1 MRASSGWL
9 TIQGKGL
16 ENMRHKPIRITIGL
30 LAAFIA
36 LTAGGGGIAILTGID
51 PFPPE
56 WLEGTPFRTY
66 TIPALLLSVVVGGS
80 SLLAAAMVF
89 AGRARG
95 QIAAMVAGLIMAGY
109 IVVEVL
115 ILNDGMVGPTPIE
128 YFYFGL
134 GLALAALAGYL
145 WMAEDRPRRR
155 QAA

>member
-1 MRASSGWL
+1 MRASPDVP
-9 TIQGKGL
+9 QPEKGL
-16 ENMRHKPIRITIGL
+16 ERMKRKPIRITIGL

-36 LTAGGGGIAILTGID
+36 LTAGGGGIAILTGLD
-51 PFPPE
+51 QFPPE
-56 WLEGTPFRTY
+56 WLAGTPFPTY

-80 SLLAAAMVF
+80 SLLAAVMVF
-89 AGRARG
+89 MRRAGDL
-95 QIAAMVAGLIMAGY
+95 IAAMVAGLIMAGY

-115 ILNDGMVGPTPIE
+115 ILNDGAGSPTPIE

-145 WMAEDRPRRR
+145 WMVEDQPRRR